1 VRDDGP
7 IVAGYDGSERAR
19 DGLAL
24 TYLLAQAL
32 EADVEVLSVLT
43 YAPTEAT
50 WAEYEHLLRDDE
62 ARLAGEAR
70 AALSGLRRVET
81 MMIPASSPARELHDL
96 AEARRA
102 SLIAIGSTHRGR
114 AGRVLLGTVA
124 DRLLAG
130 APCPIAVAPSGYG
143 GGQRSLGQVTVGY
156 DGSAESEMA
165 LTAGVELAALAGG
178 VVRLIVVANPHEA
191 VTAVPMAGG
200 WGGMVTTK
208 EGVEREERRMQATLE
223 RALSSIEDGVEA
235 TGEVVVDIDPK
246 SVILNASGES
256 DLLLIGSR
264 GYGPFG
270 RVLLGS
276 VSSAVVR
283 EAACPVM
290 VTPRSAAA
298 ETQSEEDR
306 DDD

>member
-1 VRDDGP
+1 MIGRRP
-7 IVAGYDGSERAR
+7 IVVGYDGSEQAR

-50 WAEYEHLLRDDE
+50 WTEYGRMLRDEE

-70 AALSGLRRVET
+70 AALLGLRGVET
-81 MMIPASSPARELHDL
+81 VMIPASSPARELHDR
-96 AEARRA
+96 AEARGA

-114 AGRVLLGTVA
+114 AGRILLGTVA

-130 APCPIAVAPSGYG
+130 APCPIAVAPSRYG
-143 GGQRSLGQVTVGY
+143 AGEHSLGQIAVGY

-200 WGGMVTTK
+200 WGGMVTTE
-208 EGVEREERRMQATLE
+208 EGVERQERRMQATLE
-223 RALSSIEDGVEA
+223 RALSSIEDGVGA
-235 TGEVVVDIDPK
+235 TGEVVVDLDPK
-246 SVILNASGES
+246 SVILKVSEES
-256 DLLLIGSR
+256 DLLLMGSR
-264 GYGPFG
+264 GYGPLG

-283 EAACPVM
+283 EAACPVI
-290 VTPRSAAA
+290 VTPRSA
-298 ETQSEEDR
+298 ETQAEDDL
-306 DDD
+306 DDG